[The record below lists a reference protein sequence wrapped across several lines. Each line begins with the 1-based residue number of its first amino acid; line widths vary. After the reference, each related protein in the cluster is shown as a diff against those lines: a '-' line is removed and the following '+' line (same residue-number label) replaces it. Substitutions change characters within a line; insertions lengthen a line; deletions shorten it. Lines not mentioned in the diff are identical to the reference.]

1 MPSDSWSDETAALL
15 KEVEVFRD
23 DLLRRRRESPYPW
36 DPAPLDEYNRL
47 LERVRATLPAVGL
60 PLPTI
65 ASTAPSGQRLWRT
78 PTDDAL
84 DAVENLRAAIL
95 TAYEQP
101 RGTERH

>member
-1 MPSDSWSDETAALL
+1 MPSDSWSDEAAGLLKDVEAFRDALL
-15 KEVEVFRD
+15 Q
-23 DLLRRRRESPYPW
+23 RRRESPYPW
-36 DPAPLDEYNRL
+36 DPAPLVEYNQL
-47 LERVRATLPAVGL
+47 LERARAALPTAGL
-60 PLPTI
+60 PSVPG
-65 ASTAPSGQRLWRT
+65 TAPSGQRLWRT